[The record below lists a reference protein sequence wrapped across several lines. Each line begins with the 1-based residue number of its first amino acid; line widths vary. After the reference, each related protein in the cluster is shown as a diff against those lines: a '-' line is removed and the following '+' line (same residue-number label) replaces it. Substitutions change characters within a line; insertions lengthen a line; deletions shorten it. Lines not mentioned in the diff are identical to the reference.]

1 MQLYISKEKDIYN
14 DISCGKFEV
23 YPWGGGLSQQP
34 LILLL
39 SHDCLPILRLWSQL
53 FNHKRKVE
61 VETQVHGHV
70 MFCALVGA
78 QVNQFWQSGNLKIKI
93 FILF

>member
-1 MQLYISKEKDIYN
+1 M
-14 DISCGKFEV
+14 
-23 YPWGGGLSQQP
+23 SQQP
-34 LILLL
+34 LILFL
-39 SHDCLPILRLWSQL
+39 SHDFLPLLRLWSQL

-78 QVNQFWQSGNLKIKI
+78 QMNQF
-93 FILF
+93 

>member
-1 MQLYISKEKDIYN
+1 
-14 DISCGKFEV
+14 V
-23 YPWGGGLSQQP
+23 SQQP
-34 LILLL
+34 LLLVL

-61 VETQVHGHV
+61 IETQVHGHV

-78 QVNQFWQSGNLKIKI
+78 KINQF
-93 FILF
+93 

>member
-1 MQLYISKEKDIYN
+1 M
-14 DISCGKFEV
+14 
-23 YPWGGGLSQQP
+23 SQQP
-34 LILLL
+34 LILVL
-39 SHDCLPILRLWSQL
+39 SHDCLPILQLWSQL

-78 QVNQFWQSGNLKIKI
+78 QVNQFW
-93 FILF
+93 

>member
-1 MQLYISKEKDIYN
+1 
-14 DISCGKFEV
+14 V
-23 YPWGGGLSQQP
+23 SQQP
-34 LILLL
+34 LILVL
-39 SHDCLPILRLWSQL
+39 SHDCLPILWLWSQL

-61 VETQVHGHV
+61 VETQVHGHL

-78 QVNQFWQSGNLKIKI
+78 QVNHFSQNGNLKIKI